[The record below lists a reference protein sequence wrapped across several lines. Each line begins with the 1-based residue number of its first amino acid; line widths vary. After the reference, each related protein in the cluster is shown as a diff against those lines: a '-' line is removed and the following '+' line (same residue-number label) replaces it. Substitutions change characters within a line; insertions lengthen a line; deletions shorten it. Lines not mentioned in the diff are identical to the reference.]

1 MKRTSKSEAVFLGLG
16 FNGDGHTR
24 ITKSKE
30 FVVCG
35 GSESTHKGLV
45 AISQDTMR
53 RLGVSDPHELA
64 AVPVEE
70 IRQACREAVEHC
82 GRPGE

>member
-1 MKRTSKSEAVFLGLG
+1 MKRSQSEAVLLGLCFDG
-16 FNGDGHTR
+16 GDGHTR
-24 ITKSKE
+24 ITKSNE

-35 GSESTHKGLV
+35 GSESKHKGLV

-53 RLGVSDPHELA
+53 RLGVTDPHELA

-70 IRQACREAVEHC
+70 IRQACNEAVEHC
-82 GRPGE
+82 GRPGD